1 MADLGQAYVQ
11 IVPSA
16 DGISSKI
23 TQVIDPAAGEA
34 GEKGGKTLA
43 QKLGQSFQGA
53 GKTLTTYMTVP
64 LAAIG
69 AAAGKA
75 WKDMDEG
82 LDTIVIKTGASG
94 EALEGMKGAMEGIA
108 TSIPTDFATAGEAVG
123 EVNTRFGLTG
133 EALEELSSQFVKFA
147 QVNGT
152 DVTSSVDGVQKA
164 LSSFGL
170 DAENAGDLLD
180 RLTSV
185 GQASGASVETLTQGL
200 ITNSGAFQ
208 QMGLSIDQAAVF
220 MGDLEKSGANSD
232 AVMQGLRKALKN
244 AAEEGTP
251 LNEALA
257 NLQDTILN
265 GTGATDG
272 LTAAYDLFG
281 RSGDQIYQAIQNG
294 TIDFTNLTAAVDE
307 CGGTLSTTFEGTL
320 SGPERLQT
328 IFNELKIVGADLASN
343 FLELLAPAIEAV
355 SGFVSNL
362 VEKWRSLSPETQDA
376 IVKAGLIVAAI
387 GPVVAAIGTVI
398 TTVTTV
404 ISTVKTV
411 GSAISLLASGPV
423 GLIVAAVAAAI
434 AAGIALYEN
443 WDVVCEWANTLK
455 EKVIE
460 AWENLKQKV
469 VDAVENLK
477 AMVTEKWE
485 SLKTTVTNTVE
496 TIKSTITAKWEA
508 LKTSV
513 TNAVEN
519 IRSKAVEKW
528 ENLKSTVTEK
538 TESLRSTVTEKMETL
553 KSNLSA
559 KWEALQSTAATVWEG
574 IKNAIQNPIETAKN
588 IVTSVTSW
596 IEEKLGFSGLTDT
609 VNSIFTTIE
618 NFIQNPLETAQSVVT
633 TITDTIENLL
643 GFSGLTDT
651 VNSVFEAVKGFIT
664 NPIETAKNTISGIVE
679 TIKGFFSG
687 MSLSIPP
694 IKLPA
699 LPHFSITGSFSLNP
713 PSVPHLS
720 VSWYAK
726 AMQGGMILDGA
737 TIFGMMDG
745 SLLGG
750 GEAGREV
757 IIGEDSLIRTF
768 QRSVSDRDALLAAQ
782 NQQIIELLREQNER
796 PTKIYLNSRELT
808 RGLKGMKVAFNG

>member
-133 EALEELSSQFVKFA
+133 EALEELSGQFVKFA

-294 TIDFTNLTAAVDE
+294 TIDFTNLTAAVGE

-328 IFNELKIVGADLASN
+328 TLNELKIVGADLASN

-355 SGFVSNL
+355 SGFISSL
-362 VEKWRSLSPETQDA
+362 VEKWRSLSPETQNT
-376 IVKAGLIVAAI
+376 IVNVGLVLAAI
-387 GPVVAAIGTVI
+387 GPVIAAIGTVI

-404 ISTVKTV
+404 ISTVQTV

-485 SLKTTVTNTVE
+485 ALKTSVTNTVE
-496 TIKSTITAKWEA
+496 TVKSTITAKWEA

-528 ENLKSTVTEK
+528 ENLKSTVQEK
-538 TESLRSTVTEKMETL
+538 TESLRSTVEQKMETL

-559 KWEALQSTAATVWEG
+559 KWEALQSTATTVWEG

-588 IVTSVTSW
+588 IVTSVAAW

-687 MSLSIPP
+687 MNLSIPS

-726 AMQGGMILDGA
+726 AMKGGMILDGA

-745 SLLGG
+745 NLLGG

-782 NQQIIELLREQNER
+782 NAQIIELLREQNER
-796 PTKIYLNSRELT
+796 PAKIYLNSRELT

>member
-133 EALEELSSQFVKFA
+133 EALEELSAQFVKFA

-232 AVMQGLRKALKN
+232 VVMQGLRKALKN

-469 VDAVENLK
+469 IDAVENLK

-485 SLKTTVTNTVE
+485 ALKTTVTNTVE

-528 ENLKSTVTEK
+528 ENLKSTVQEK
-538 TESLRSTVTEKMETL
+538 TESLRSTVEEKMETL

-559 KWEALQSTAATVWEG
+559 KWETIKSTASTVWEG
-574 IKNAIQNPIETAKN
+574 IKTAIQNPIETAKN

-609 VNSIFTTIE
+609 VNSIFTTIQ
-618 NFIQNPLETAQSVVT
+618 NFIDNPLEAAQSVVT
-633 TITDTIENLL
+633 TVTDTIENLL
-643 GFSGLTDT
+643 GFSGLTDA

-796 PTKIYLNSRELT
+796 PAKIYLNSRELT